1 MSNKKINMEA
11 ITNGFEKAVDKVD
24 PYIPKVGYV
33 ALLVTAF
40 CYGWM
45 KADIAILKKKDQHQ

>member
-1 MSNKKINMEA
+1 MSNKKINKEA

-45 KADIAILKKKDQHQ
+45 KADIEILKKDRNH

>member
-11 ITNGFEKAVDKVD
+11 IANGFEKAVDKVD
-24 PYIPKVGYV
+24 PYIPKVGYA

-40 CYGWM
+40 CYGYM
-45 KADIAILKKKDQHQ
+45 KADLEILKKKDQNH